1 MRREQTLDTANMP
14 TSSWWLGLDRDGLK
28 QKASDELAR
37 MRRSRFGSVDSV
49 TLGPQEPKKE
59 KVREPL

>member
-28 QKASDELAR
+28 TQAAKELDR
-37 MRRSRFGSVDSV
+37 MRRSRFGAVDQV